1 MRRTA
6 LGLIAFGIG
15 IALAGGSLAFASW
28 QGQRN
33 ARVQWEGEDHHLG
46 KPESWTRISFPS
58 QGGQDFIVADGASE
72 GNLLRG
78 PVRVE
83 WAAAPGENGN
93 CIIAAH
99 RDTHFRILQELKK
112 GDQITL
118 ERSGQ
123 TYRYQ
128 IVALQVV
135 GADDTSFYQAT
146 PTPVLTLVTC
156 YPFSYFGKA
165 PQRFIVRAELFESNS

>member
-6 LGLIAFGIG
+6 LVLMAFGVG
-15 IALAGGSLAFASW
+15 IALAGGSLGLASW

-33 ARVQWEGEDHHLG
+33 ARAQWEGEDHQPG
-46 KPESWTRISFPS
+46 MPELWTRISFPS
-58 QGGQDFIVADGASE
+58 HGGHDLIVTDGASE

-83 WAAAPGENGN
+83 WAAAPGEQGN

-99 RDTHFRILQELKK
+99 RDTHFQILQELKR

-135 GADDTSFYQAT
+135 RPDDTSYYQ
-146 PTPVLTLVTC
+146 PTQAPVLTLVTC
-156 YPFSYFGKA
+156 YPFSYLGNA
-165 PQRFIVRAELFESNS
+165 PQRFIVRAELLQSNS